1 MAPLVMA
8 EHRQPTRLMPVWSAL
23 AITAA
28 GALASALLVK
38 TCAGWI
44 EPPYQSKT
52 EAAAQAKSNA
62 DEHTT
67 LKEVDAKMVGTI
79 NQINL
84 TLQAMDQKLDER
96 LPPKKGRTK

>member
-8 EHRQPTRLMPVWSAL
+8 NPRQPTRLMPVWSGI
-23 AITAA
+23 AIAAA

-38 TCAGWI
+38 TCAGWF
-44 EPPYQSKT
+44 EAPYQSKT
-52 EAAAQAKSNA
+52 EAAAQAKTN
-62 DEHTT
+62 DEAHTA
-67 LKEVDAKMVGTI
+67 LKEVDAKLLGTVT
-79 NQINL
+79 QINL